1 MKAQE
6 LLGGGQVTGAGAVA
20 GRDFYQTGASAGRA
34 TVKGLTLDTE
44 DQALDLLL
52 LG

>member
-1 MKAQE
+1 MKAQG
-6 LLGGGQVTGAGAVA
+6 LLGGG
-20 GRDFYQTGASAGRA
+20 RDFHQTGASAGRA
-34 TVKGLTLDTE
+34 TAKGLTLDTE